1 MKKTKITSILA
12 MTGLIPFAIAQ
23 TTTISSSTTTKAT
36 ATLSATCTIAA
47 QSVSFGSIMLP
58 LTSQSA
64 SSQINVL
71 CNKEAP
77 YTIDLAYGGVYGQ
90 GQTSDGSYWTLAKSD
105 NGTLYY
111 LYSQSGAFIKSSG
124 WYGVGATENDIAKSL
139 GCRFDSNN
147 RCQTARPSYDYGIMN
162 GTLKGDSVAY
172 SIEVPGD
179 SSKVWNS
186 GKNSYTNSGT
196 GINQTIPIKAKLVP
210 ANSGSLY
217 PAPDMYMDTVT
228 AKITY

>member
-1 MKKTKITSILA
+1 
-12 MTGLIPFAIAQ
+12 
-23 TTTISSSTTTKAT
+23 
-36 ATLSATCTIAA
+36 
-47 QSVSFGSIMLP
+47 MLP

-139 GCRFDSNN
+139 GCTFDSNN